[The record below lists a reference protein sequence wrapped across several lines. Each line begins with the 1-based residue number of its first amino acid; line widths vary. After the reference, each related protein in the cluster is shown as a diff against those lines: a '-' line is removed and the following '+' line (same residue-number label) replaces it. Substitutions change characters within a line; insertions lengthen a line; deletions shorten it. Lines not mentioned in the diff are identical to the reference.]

1 MTDENRTNPRS
12 FPIWAWGLSP
22 ENVSRGA
29 CGKSV
34 LGEETVRRWSNGKR
48 WWSDAA
54 DRSAPFPTY
63 SWFEFCRNRLKFNSG
78 CWTILGFHWYNV
90 FTGRSRE
97 LEPNMNPEGRESA
110 ERDNV
115 EDSHAFETRNL
126 IRLNTKCVT
135 ICIIN
140 EPGGNIVLR
149 IYGLA
154 VQRS

>member
-1 MTDENRTNPRS
+1 
-12 FPIWAWGLSP
+12 
-22 ENVSRGA
+22 
-29 CGKSV
+29 
-34 LGEETVRRWSNGKR
+34 
-48 WWSDAA
+48 
-54 DRSAPFPTY
+54 
-63 SWFEFCRNRLKFNSG
+63 
-78 CWTILGFHWYNV
+78 
-90 FTGRSRE
+90 
-97 LEPNMNPEGRESA
+97 MNPEGRESA

-140 EPGGNIVLR
+140 EPGGNIVLS